1 MAENQATQKKAASGW
16 LNVAVDY
23 GPLLVFF
30 GVYKYWTR
38 PMTRGCRGRIWR

>member
-1 MAENQATQKKAASGW
+1 MTDAAPEKTKPKSGW

-30 GVYKYWTR
+30 LVYKY
-38 PMTRGCRGRIWR
+38 